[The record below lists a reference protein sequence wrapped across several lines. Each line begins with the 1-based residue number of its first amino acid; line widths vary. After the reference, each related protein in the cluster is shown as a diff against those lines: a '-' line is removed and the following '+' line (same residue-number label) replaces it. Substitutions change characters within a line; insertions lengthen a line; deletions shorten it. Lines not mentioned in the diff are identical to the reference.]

1 MSLLLKRTGWEALS
15 LPTKAYL
22 QKTERNN
29 PTSSWRSWSGP
40 FHIFVGFFLIIII
53 VKGEIN
59 LSDMQSLVS
68 HAVTISEPTAQ
79 SPPTFSFLFPT
90 QSYRFSLMP
99 LTKILNV
106 QSSDSL
112 SSNWPLFLHNIPSH
126 NTVREQESKGTVH
139 TLWLTHQPGSSPV
152 APHARGLLE
161 SPSWEAQLLALH
173 SLPKLWI
180 AKKKKLPNP
189 ENYKSIIFEHW
200 IFSLL
205 WERWVFL
212 VNDFYSSRKRQMCSS
227 RQVEHVLENSLHWEV
242 FIAINYC
249 QHSQLFITHSYNVL
263 NFMSPPPK
271 KENADAAQ
279 LLQHTLFFL
288 NRPRVKLH
296 AAFPRALKSI

>member
-1 MSLLLKRTGWEALS
+1 MYVIAPEENRMRSW
-15 LPTKAYL
+15 AYPQRL
-22 QKTERNN
+22 TYKKTERNN

-180 AKKKKLPNP
+180 AKKKNFQILKTTNQLFLNT
-189 ENYKSIIFEHW
+189 E
-200 IFSLL
+200 
-205 WERWVFL
+205 FL
-212 VNDFYSSRKRQMCSS
+212 VYFGRDEYF
-227 RQVEHVLENSLHWEV
+227 
-242 FIAINYC
+242 
-249 QHSQLFITHSYNVL
+249 
-263 NFMSPPPK
+263 
-271 KENADAAQ
+271 
-279 LLQHTLFFL
+279 
-288 NRPRVKLH
+288 
-296 AAFPRALKSI
+296 

>member
-1 MSLLLKRTGWEALS
+1 MYVIAPEENRMRSSEPTHKG
-15 LPTKAYL
+15 LPTKK
-22 QKTERNN
+22 QKETTQPLAED
-29 PTSSWRSWSGP
+29 PGAVP
-40 FHIFVGFFLIIII
+40 FTFLLAFFFIIII
-53 VKGEIN
+53 VKGEVN

-180 AKKKKLPNP
+180 AKKKTSKSWKL
-189 ENYKSIIFEHW
+189 
-200 IFSLL
+200 
-205 WERWVFL
+205 
-212 VNDFYSSRKRQMCSS
+212 Q
-227 RQVEHVLENSLHWEV
+227 
-242 FIAINYC
+242 INY
-249 QHSQLFITHSYNVL
+249 FWTL
-263 NFMSPPPK
+263 NF
-271 KENADAAQ
+271 
-279 LLQHTLFFL
+279 
-288 NRPRVKLH
+288 
-296 AAFPRALKSI
+296 